1 MLMASLILLTAS
13 LQDPGA
19 APAKPAPDLADI
31 VCVDRPQTGSRT
43 HIERTC
49 HSRAEW
55 AALRRNRNANREP
68 DRPSLYY
75 PSGRGG

>member
-1 MLMASLILLTAS
+1 MLMTSLILLTAS
-13 LQDPGA
+13 LQDPDA
-19 APAKPAPDLADI
+19 APARPAPDLAEI
-31 VCVDRPQTGSRT
+31 VCVDRLQTGSRT
-43 HIERTC
+43 NIERTC

-55 AALRRNRNANREP
+55 AALRRDRNANREP